1 MKIQSVLEF
10 DTRDKKPKLWAL
22 IPMTAAVL
30 AAVIYLARTNVEA
43 HTLTI
48 GVILSLYYAGLLI
61 YLIMSFVRQVNYN
74 PYSYNTIYYMGFSFF
89 IFSVL
94 ISHIVATVN
103 AALHPDL
110 YGFRDMM
117 TLLMDS
123 AKSYML
129 LSAPFILVFSVMLLV
144 SNISLLRHERKR
156 FVNVLGIIL
165 AFLLVAGEIALYAA
179 DYYVSGSFEEVRR
192 HELITNLFAAFYL
205 YFECM
210 VIGSIIA
217 DTLAAKYEPKRDKD
231 YIIILGCNIRKDGTP
246 TPLLRGRVDR
256 AIAFAKKQ
264 KEETGKDLIFIPS
277 GGQGPNEVIAE
288 SASMKQYLLEQG
300 IPEEQII
307 EENQSANTFENMKF
321 SKKIIYD
328 RDPDAKIAYSTTN
341 YHVFRSGVYARRNKM
356 RAVGMGAKT
365 KWWFWPN
372 AAVREFVGLLKGHR
386 LKQGIILGS
395 IAASSIALTFVIFR

>member
-22 IPMTAAVL
+22 IPVTAAVL

-61 YLIMSFVRQVNYN
+61 YLIVSFVRQVNYN

-89 IFSVL
+89 IFTVL

-165 AFLLVAGEIALYAA
+165 AFLLVAGEVALYAA

-192 HELITNLFAAFYL
+192 HVLITNLFAAFYL

-395 IAASSIALTFVIFR
+395 IAASYIALTFVIFR

>member
-22 IPMTAAVL
+22 IPVTAVVL

-61 YLIMSFVRQVNYN
+61 YLIVSFVRQVNYN

-89 IFSVL
+89 IFTVL

-165 AFLLVAGEIALYAA
+165 AFLLVAGEVALYAA

-192 HELITNLFAAFYL
+192 HVLITNLFAAFYL

-395 IAASSIALTFVIFR
+395 IAASYIARTFVIFR